1 MQAVHTCGMRIHT
14 GTYHSCP
21 YGNSM
26 KFKLSRSSK
35 ASPRGLPWWICA
47 SSWPRLKNWVEPRQ
61 KHVLEP
67 LKLVFLSHFFCWHFR
82 VCALLY
88 LAEAA
93 CDTCTHLVCLH
104 LPFSHKMLL
113 ASSCETW
120 EYWSTS
126 FRMFQL
132 SICHEAIWHKQQAM
146 LFEPKSCQ
154 KHHILASIDSIA
166 EPGHTFLCKVSW
178 WALKLQASVVRDCKE
193 KWSRRERAM
202 EQAQRIQESFYSL
215 DHWTIEFFWAE
226 PAANSFFDVRTPLPC
241 TMQMKMAFCRS
252 RRSSNI
258 PKACCT
264 VWEFVFFWERLK
276 GELQKRRDCGL
287 AGEFEFTPPET
298 CIVAWQDQ

>member
-154 KHHILASIDSIA
+154 KHHILASMDSFA
-166 EPGHTFLCKVSW
+166 EPGHTFLCKVTW
-178 WALKLQASVVRDCKE
+178 WA
-193 KWSRRERAM
+193 WN
-202 EQAQRIQESFYSL
+202 
-215 DHWTIEFFWAE
+215 W
-226 PAANSFFDVRTPLPC
+226 
-241 TMQMKMAFCRS
+241 
-252 RRSSNI
+252 
-258 PKACCT
+258 
-264 VWEFVFFWERLK
+264 RLVSW
-276 GELQKRRDCGL
+276 GTAKRNGL
-287 AGEFEFTPPET
+287 AGKGPWSKPRGYRKAFSRWTIGPSSFFELSLQPTPFLMSGHLCPVRCRWRWLFVEAGGHPIFPRHAVRFGSLCFFENPLRGSFKNAET
-298 CIVAWQDQ
+298 VDSQVNLSSRRRRPA